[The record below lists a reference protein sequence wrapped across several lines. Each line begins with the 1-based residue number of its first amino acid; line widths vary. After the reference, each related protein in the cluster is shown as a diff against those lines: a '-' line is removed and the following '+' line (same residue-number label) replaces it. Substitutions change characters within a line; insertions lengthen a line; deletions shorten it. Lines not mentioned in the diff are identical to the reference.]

1 MVNKFKLLLF
11 ASLLLGFEACSD
23 KEKTYPP
30 GVPDIQLEISEV
42 YSEPGRVFNIKG
54 TVTDDVGIASINL
67 LNTAWY
73 LDKTITFDKSDLIKS
88 YGLDY
93 KFKAPVDASILQNH
107 IIKVT
112 VTDVGGVSKSVD
124 LEVNLNGDFVA
135 PTFDAPIS
143 DTITVLIKEN
153 TVLNLSFKAS
163 DDKALAYVVVKCP
176 SLGINDSI
184 TISGTSYDYFK
195 SIPLASDEGNYDFLI
210 VLGDRFNNKAQSKFV
225 ARVSELP
232 DFATIWLTDFFTKES
247 LNANLVAGAIPAKR
261 TEPFTYTIAY
271 YAAKA
276 NTGVLFIPQSTDLQ
290 PICFGVN
297 PNEEGKLA
305 DEPSISQ
312 PIVLPEAGYYNITVN
327 TLQGTYSFEKYTPST
342 EVYGLDLL
350 IGIAG
355 PASFPE
361 YPDQNWNTRAVILL
375 EQDAD
380 NPYILYKEL
389 DMLGTVQMCI
399 TPQDERGWWPEPFW
413 RIEIDGNAPLNSG
426 SAGAFPVT
434 VRTRYLFSLDTHLQ
448 RARIL
453 AVN

>member
-1 MVNKFKLLLF
+1 MVNRSKFLLF
-11 ASLLLGFEACSD
+11 ASLLLGFAACS

-30 GVPDIQLEISEV
+30 GVPDIQLTVSEV

-54 TVTDDVGIASINL
+54 KVTDDVGIASINL

-73 LDKTITFDKSDLIKS
+73 LDKTITLDKSDLKKS
-88 YGLDY
+88 YDLDY
-93 KFKAPVDASILQNH
+93 KFKAPADASILQNH

-153 TVLNLSFKAS
+153 TELNLSFKAK

-176 SLGINDSI
+176 SLAIYDSI
-184 TISGTSYDYFK
+184 TITGASYDYFK
-195 SIPLASDEGNYDFLI
+195 SIPLVSEKGKYDFLI
-210 VLGDRFNNKAQSKFV
+210 VLGDKFNNKAQAKFV
-225 ARVSELP
+225 AKVSDLP
-232 DFATIWLTDFFTKES
+232 DFATIWLTDFSTKES
-247 LNANLVAGAIPAKR
+247 LNANLVGGAIPAKR
-261 TEPFTYTIAY
+261 TGPFTYTIAY
-271 YAAKA
+271 YAAKT

-297 PNEEGKLA
+297 PNEEGKLV
-305 DEPSISQ
+305 DDPNISQ
-312 PIVLPEAGYYNITVN
+312 PIVLPEVGYYSITVN

-342 EVYGLDLL
+342 PVYGLDLL

-355 PASFPE
+355 VGFPE
-361 YPDQNWNTRAVILL
+361 YPEQSWNTKAVILL
-375 EQDAD
+375 EQDAS
-380 NPYILYKEL
+380 NPYLLYKVL
-389 DMLGTVQMCI
+389 DMLGSVTICI
-399 TPQDERGWWPEPFW
+399 TPLDERGWWPEPFW
-413 RIEIDGNAPLNSG
+413 RIEKDGNAPLNSG
-426 SAGAFPVT
+426 SAGTFQAT
-434 VRTRYLFSLDTHLQ
+434 VRTTYRLELDTHLQ

-453 AVN
+453 AVK